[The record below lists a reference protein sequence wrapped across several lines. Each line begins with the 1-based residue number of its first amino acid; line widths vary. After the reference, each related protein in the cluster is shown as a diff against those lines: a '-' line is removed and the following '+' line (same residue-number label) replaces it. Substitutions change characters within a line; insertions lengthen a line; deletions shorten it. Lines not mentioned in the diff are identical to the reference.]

1 MEGKRK
7 ARSSRNESLLR
18 DMAHSAGLEPNAV
31 RETVGAVFST
41 IPNAILRTGIQ
52 GELNAMGKKRAD
64 LARACYPLSASTVSD
79 WLNGETPMGFTELC
93 ICILGLCRLS
103 GRDCVASC
111 AGSVAALCAV
121 DVLGGGEN
129 AVRKAIISNIMET
142 IETRLEATD
151 TPTLQAVAVFVRNKY
166 GLPG

>member
-1 MEGKRK
+1 MAGKRK

-18 DMAHSAGLEPNAV
+18 DMAHSAGLEPKAV
-31 RETVGAVFST
+31 CETVEAVFST
-41 IPNAILRTGIQ
+41 IPNAILPTGIQ
-52 GELNAMGKKRAD
+52 GELDAIGKNRAD
-64 LARACYPLSASTVSD
+64 LARACCPLTASTISD
-79 WLNGETPMGFTELC
+79 WLNGKTPMGLTELC
-93 ICILGLCRLS
+93 ICILGLCMLS

-129 AVRKAIISNIMET
+129 AIRKAIISDIMET

-151 TPTLQAVAVFVRNKY
+151 TPTLQAVAVFVRRRY
-166 GLPG
+166 GLPD